1 MNTITNN
8 KVHLVY
14 VNTLSNSNK
23 YWKATAHEN
32 GNLIITWGRVGYN
45 GQSKTYN
52 HTSFGAALYE
62 LHTLA
67 TKKKQK
73 GYRESVIDS
82 KTLNKA
88 QVIRALELLQLLR
101 GSRNN
106 HDYNETINEYLSLV
120 PTPLGMNFD
129 PSMILSR
136 RSEIERHEGL
146 LQDLLQETKAELELP
161 SEIAPKSL
169 KSLSNLFWQVN

>member
-1 MNTITNN
+1 M
-8 KVHLVY
+8 
-14 VNTLSNSNK
+14 
-23 YWKATAHEN
+23 
-32 GNLIITWGRVGYN
+32 
-45 GQSKTYN
+45 
-52 HTSFGAALYE
+52 YE

-73 GYRESVIDS
+73 GYRESVVDS
-82 KTLNKA
+82 QTLNKF

-101 GSRNN
+101 GSRNDHN
-106 HDYNETINEYLSLV
+106 YNETINEYLSLV

-129 PSMILSR
+129 PSMILST

-146 LQDLLQETKAELELP
+146 LQDLLQETKTELEIP

-169 KSLSNLFWQVN
+169 KSISNLFWQVN